1 MMQTIFEEI
10 SFRSDE
16 KMSKEPAEMFT
27 KLQASRAMLYSC
39 AKVVDEGNLSN
50 LDCASVIYFTSKCGT

>member
-16 KMSKEPAEMFT
+16 KMSKEPAEVFT
-27 KLQASRAMLYSC
+27 ELNDVK
-39 AKVVDEGNLSN
+39 DFHFE
-50 LDCASVIYFTSKCGT
+50 CGV